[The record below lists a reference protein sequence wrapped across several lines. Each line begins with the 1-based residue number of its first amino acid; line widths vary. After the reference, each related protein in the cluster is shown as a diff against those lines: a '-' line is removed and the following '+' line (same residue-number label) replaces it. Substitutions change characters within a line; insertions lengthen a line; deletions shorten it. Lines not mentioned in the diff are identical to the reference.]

1 MFLFDKHF
9 GGKHTIQIMK
19 DFSFLFTLGFQSS
32 LVKMKTASETT
43 TSTLKRSPLSKSWK
57 VGKREEEFYDCFLLS
72 LHNNLRAKKGKNGV
86 QKEKRS
92 YVRKNKCEFIQTI
105 SPCLNWKMSEKCS
118 LYHFAFNVQ
127 SLESWNQLLD
137 IFG

>member
-1 MFLFDKHF
+1 MWMGLKNKNRQNQLFAKLRF
-9 GGKHTIQIMK
+9 YLTNILGENRHTIQIMK

-92 YVRKNKCEFIQTI
+92 YLRKNKCEFIQTI
-105 SPCLNWKMSEKCS
+105 SPCLN
-118 LYHFAFNVQ
+118 
-127 SLESWNQLLD
+127 
-137 IFG
+137 

>member
-1 MFLFDKHF
+1 MGLKQSKNLSYKIRQNQLFAKLRF
-9 GGKHTIQIMK
+9 YIWRTFWGKTDIQLK

-105 SPCLNWKMSEKCS
+105 SSCLN
-118 LYHFAFNVQ
+118 
-127 SLESWNQLLD
+127 
-137 IFG
+137 